1 MSITCLN
8 HKGRPTINYLI
19 INFILLQVVLS
30 ALVAAASAA
39 PADIV
44 PYVHQEIEAEPYIHL
59 EPALDDSVLGL
70 TPEAQG
76 VIAGRSLPQTA
87 PVVNYNPAPINYN
100 PAPVNYNPAPINY
113 NAGGCYNNLGEG
125 VPCRTQF

>member
-1 MSITCLN
+1 MT
-8 HKGRPTINYLI
+8 RRINKRCDTA
-19 INFILLQVVLS
+19 VTPD
-30 ALVAAASAA
+30 ARA
-39 PADIV
+39 PI
-44 PYVHQEIEAEPYIHL
+44 AEEL

-100 PAPVNYNPAPINY
+100 PAPINY